1 MTQDSDKPMPQ
12 DDDRPQ
18 GKGRGCVMGGL
29 FLLAASF
36 AGVAA
41 AAAVTAAVPDSAGS
55 LATAVSIVV
64 YLGLVVWAVL
74 RWRSI
79 PGFVLG
85 VVLAVAIPIVVVGAC
100 TAVLVVTL
108 GVVT

>member
-1 MTQDSDKPMPQ
+1 MTQYGDNPMPL
-12 DDDRPQ
+12 DEDRPQ

-55 LATAVSIVV
+55 LATAVSTVV
-64 YLGLVVWAVL
+64 YVGLVVWAVF
-74 RWRSI
+74 RWKSI

-85 VVLAVAIPIVVVGAC
+85 VVLAVVIPIVVVGAC
-100 TAVLVVTL
+100 AAVLVVTM
-108 GVVT
+108 GVIT